1 MLTAS
6 RRAAIFAAA
15 TTTTRRLTTA
25 SRAAASSSSL
35 SSSSFLSNHHP
46 RHGRCQ
52 LQQGQQS
59 ISFFSTAP
67 IFYDDSAY
75 HNNNATNNTSYG
87 KNLKN
92 VNDFV
97 VPPLVNYDLD
107 VTSDTYKLAMERTN
121 TQIEELEYNLNRVQG
136 NDLLDDRVGYNTNNV
151 VVDDTTI
158 PSRKN
163 SIEKHL
169 KRNKLL
175 PRDRIQ
181 ELCDVGTP
189 ILELSAL
196 AGYDNRYGY
205 KHDIPSG
212 GIVTSIGVIAGKRC
226 MIIANDATV
235 KVSVCVCVCVR
246 ERESVFLFLLF
257 SLLTQNLF
265 FLPNRLFI
273 YVFCFRVVR
282 IILSQ

>member
-35 SSSSFLSNHHP
+35 SSSPYSSVSSSAHPLHHP
-46 RHGRCQ
+46 RHGHCQ

-75 HNNNATNNTSYG
+75 HHINATNENSYG
-87 KNLKN
+87 KNIKN

-136 NDLLDDRVGYNTNNV
+136 NDLLDDGVGYNTNNV

-235 KVSVCVCVCVR
+235 KVR
-246 ERESVFLFLLF
+246 E
-257 SLLTQNLF
+257 
-265 FLPNRLFI
+265 
-273 YVFCFRVVR
+273 
-282 IILSQ
+282 